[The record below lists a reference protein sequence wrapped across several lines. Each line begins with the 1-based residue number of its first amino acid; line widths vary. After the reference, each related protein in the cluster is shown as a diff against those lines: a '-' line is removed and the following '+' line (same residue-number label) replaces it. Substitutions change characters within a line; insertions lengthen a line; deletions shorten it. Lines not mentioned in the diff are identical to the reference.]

1 MMDNLTSDARIAAV
15 LADKTLS
22 KWLRDALAAALRK
35 DLWTAT
41 QEAELLS
48 TLLHD
53 RYAEIL
59 ARQSV
64 MSNAT

>member
-1 MMDNLTSDARIAAV
+1 MPDLTSDERIAAA

-22 KWLRDALAAALRK
+22 KWVRDALVAALRK

-48 TLLHD
+48 NLLHD

-59 ARQSV
+59 ALRGI
-64 MSNAT
+64 MSNAA

>member
-1 MMDNLTSDARIAAV
+1 MDSLTSDARIATT
-15 LADKTLS
+15 LADTSLS
-22 KWLRDALAAALRK
+22 KWVRDALAAALRK

-53 RYAEIL
+53 RYAEVL
-59 ARQSV
+59 ARKGV
-64 MSNAT
+64 MSNAA